1 MAKFSGLVGF
11 VKTVE
16 TAPDIWETVET
27 SRLYYGDVLRRRMV
41 WEKTTN
47 PNENLNVSNE
57 ISILADDFVK
67 SNIGFIKWV
76 EFMGEKWMVTSISVE
91 YPRLV
96 LSIGGLYN
104 GG

>member
-11 VKTVE
+11 VKMVE
-16 TAPDIWETVET
+16 TEPDIWEPVET
-27 SRLYYGDVLRRRMV
+27 TRTYYGDMLKNRRI

-47 PNENLNVSNE
+47 PNENLNVSND
-57 ISILADDFVK
+57 ISILADDFAK
-67 SNIGFIKWV
+67 ENIGYIKWV
-76 EFMGEKWMVTSISVE
+76 EIMGSKWMVTSISIE